1 MTKSRRLC
9 YLRRCRR
16 RRNDIQVMCDHLRSI
31 VRSRTR
37 TLSLSVL
44 WPQISAV
51 VRDTILGPR
60 GESGEGGRKGRYFA
74 DNGMLVTEVEIL
86 DAVIEDGI
94 IAEMM
99 RNVQRESV
107 TLNIGDRQ
115 AQEAVASAK
124 LRAELERQRQELQAQ
139 TKERE
144 AQLAEL
150 IRKLAHEA
158 RLAEL
163 RERELVLRE
172 QTDLTAAREQ
182 TDLRAKL
189 EREAQTRTA
198 QLEALGK
205 EALARAAAAQAMH
218 HEEIEHLTRV
228 RHLEIALI
236 EAQSRAMVAD
246 RTAVQ
251 PQLVEALTALG
262 DKALLSE
269 VAQNMNLVSLF
280 RGKEAGDILKEVI
293 GGTRFAPALQEALA
307 PQKPAAPKK

>member
-1 MTKSRRLC
+1 
-9 YLRRCRR
+9 
-16 RRNDIQVMCDHLRSI
+16 MCDHLRSI

-189 EREAQTRTA
+189 EREAQTRAA

>member
-1 MTKSRRLC
+1 M
-9 YLRRCRR
+9 
-16 RRNDIQVMCDHLRSI
+16 MCDHLRSI

-37 TLSLSVL
+37 TLSLSAL

-99 RNVQRESV
+99 RSVQRESV

-205 EALARAAAAQAMH
+205 EASARAAAAQAMH

-236 EAQSRAMVAD
+236 EAQSRATVAD
-246 RTAVQ
+246 RTSVQ

-293 GGTRFAPALQEALA
+293 GGTRFAPALQEALN
-307 PQKPAAPKK
+307 PPKPVAPKK